1 MIQMTDTTPELL
13 RRLALRAMDDGLLNL
28 SEVERVE
35 VATELY
41 RLADAITVEPVTRG
55 DIDAQKQAI
64 RRVAWLTKW
73 LERATQQPA
82 KAAE

>member
-1 MIQMTDTTPELL
+1 MIHTTDATPDLL
-13 RRLALRAMDDGLLNL
+13 RRLAVRAMDDGLLNL
-28 SEVERVE
+28 TDAERIE

-41 RLADAITVEPVTRG
+41 RLADAITVEPVTQG
-55 DIDAQKQAI
+55 DIEAQKQAI

>member
-1 MIQMTDTTPELL
+1 MIQNTDTTPDLL
-13 RRLALRAMDDGLLNL
+13 RRLALRAMNDGLLNL
-28 SEVERVE
+28 TDSERIE

-41 RLADAITVEPVTRG
+41 RLADAVTVQPVTQG

-73 LERATQQPA
+73 LERATPHPV
-82 KAAE
+82 KTST